1 MEFCDFQGDKRC
13 NLTEQKQL
21 SELFVSSGSCVI
33 SKNCFLSSI
42 MAYVSQLSIRDTFE
56 IGL

>member
-21 SELFVSSGSCVI
+21 SELFVSSGSCVV
-33 SKNCFLSSI
+33 SKNCFLFEYNGTCESTI
-42 MAYVSQLSIRDTFE
+42 NTGYFE